1 MRRQILVAVVLAP
14 SLAMATG
21 CASTPA
27 PHEPTAAASQV
38 RPPPSA
44 SSTSA
49 AAERVDAPTPFT
61 WQSEPYAGRA
71 EPAGLR
77 EPACAFVEAE
87 VENAKTSGLRG
98 EAFLQRLNQAGASRG
113 EAGAKCLG
121 LFKEAMATYVDAS
134 KNVEAVVALKALAR
148 GARSAASA
156 HKACL
161 ASTPPVPS
169 EASTAPY
176 TAQASDWLD
185 PGWQCLDAQYTLG
198 GTSRSYFRY
207 AFFLSSKDRVF
218 VAAAERLDAPGT
230 LLFVRG
236 SLDGGDEPVVQR
248 RTNGLP
254 LLETYRAQGG
264 VPAQPAPKGTDPGAI
279 VLEGFGT
286 RMMLPAGWTVKHR
299 GRVATALAP
308 SAKSGFVFYATRDVG
323 EGPTF
328 LHMADEAF
336 HVEMP
341 FAVGKVWVS
350 AGGLRFARS
359 EKEIRTTDGRQ
370 AHAVALLG
378 AVPDV
383 PGSALGVLAVIDM
396 ADVEAEQALKRA
408 LDTLAPR

>member
-1 MRRQILVAVVLAP
+1 MRRQQPLVAVLVAP
-14 SLAMATG
+14 AIAMGVGCAPTPAAREPAANPTSSASPTSATAERLAM
-21 CASTPA
+21 
-27 PHEPTAAASQV
+27 
-38 RPPPSA
+38 
-44 SSTSA
+44 
-49 AAERVDAPTPFT
+49 PTPFT
-61 WQSEPYAGRA
+61 WQSEPYVGKGD
-71 EPAGLR
+71 PPGLR

-87 VENAKTSGLRG
+87 VANAKASGLRG

-121 LFKEAMATYVDAS
+121 LFKEAMAAYVDAS

-148 GARSAASA
+148 GARSRASA
-156 HKACL
+156 HDACL

-169 EASTAPY
+169 EASPAPY
-176 TAQASDWLD
+176 TAPASEWLD
-185 PGWQCLDAQYTLG
+185 PGWQCLHAQYTLG
-198 GTSRSYFRY
+198 GAGGSYFRY
-207 AFFLSSKDRVF
+207 AFFLSPKDRVF
-218 VAAAERLDAPGT
+218 VAAAERLDTPGT
-230 LLFVRG
+230 VLFVRG
-236 SLDGGDEPVVQR
+236 SLDAVDEPVVQR
-248 RTNGLP
+248 RTDGPSVMP

-264 VPAQPAPKGTDPGAI
+264 TAAQPATKATDPGAI

-286 RMMLPAGWTVKHR
+286 RMALPTGWTVKHR

-308 SAKSGFVFYATRDVG
+308 GGKSGFVFYATRDVG

-350 AGGLRFARS
+350 AAGLRLARS

-370 AHAVALLG
+370 AHTVTLLG

-383 PGSALGVLAVIDM
+383 PGSALGVLAVIDK
-396 ADVEAEQALKRA
+396 ADVEAEQALKGA